1 MLASFLAKPGQDKL
15 KNREKKKKGFCSR
28 YRFYLIR
35 AGAFPKKIVKK
46 MQKLKNIILAS
57 FLAKLD

>member
-1 MLASFLAKPGQDKL
+1 MLASFLAKPGQDRL
-15 KNREKKKKGFCSR
+15 KNREKKKGFCSR

-46 MQKLKNIILAS
+46 MQKLKNVILAS